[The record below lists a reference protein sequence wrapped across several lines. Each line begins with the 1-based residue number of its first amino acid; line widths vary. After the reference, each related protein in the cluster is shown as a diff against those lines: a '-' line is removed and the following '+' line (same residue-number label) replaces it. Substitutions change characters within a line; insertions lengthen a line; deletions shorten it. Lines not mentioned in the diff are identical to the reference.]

1 MAAAA
6 ADDQNLHLQ
15 RGIPMNRRSLLGAAL
30 SSSFVA
36 ASKVSAAGKPIFLG
50 YDQEELDKAYDQSF
64 WAPQM
69 EQLETGDGTAS
80 AAVRKATPPVTTQYG
95 PTNADLIDVFA
106 PAGGRGA
113 PVLVFIHGGAWTRNT
128 KDDVSYAAPTFMGRG
143 AAYLAPDFGS
153 LKAVRLPQ
161 MVESCR
167 TAIAWTVRN
176 CNSFGGD
183 SSRVFLAAHSSG
195 AHLAACVL
203 TTDWTARGLPRDA
216 IKGGFLMSGMYDL
229 HPVLLS
235 SRGSFLHLTPEEIVE
250 FSPIRHLDRI
260 ACPIAIVS
268 ADEDSPEFKRQSN
281 VFAEALEGMG
291 RLASRTV
298 AFNANHFQ
306 EPERLAHPDTEVSRA
321 AFSLMGI

>member
-1 MAAAA
+1 MK
-6 ADDQNLHLQ
+6 
-15 RGIPMNRRSLLGAAL
+15 RRSLLGAAL
-30 SSSFVA
+30 CSGLVA
-36 ASKVSAAGKPIFLG
+36 LSKSSAAAKPVFLG
-50 YDQEELDKAYDQSF
+50 YDQEELNKAYDQSF

-69 EQLETGDGTAS
+69 AQLEADDGTAS
-80 AAVRKATPPVTTQYG
+80 AAVRKTTPPVTKQYG

-106 PAGGRGA
+106 PASGRAA
-113 PVLVFIHGGAWTRNT
+113 PALVLLHGGAWTRNT

-153 LKAVRLPQ
+153 LKAARLPQ

-167 TAIAWTVRN
+167 AAVAWTVRN
-176 CNSFGGD
+176 CDSFGGD
-183 SSRVFLAAHSSG
+183 SSRVFLAGHSSG

-203 TTDWTARGLPRDA
+203 TTDWTAHGLPRDA
-216 IKGGFLMSGMYDL
+216 IRGGFLMSGMYDL
-229 HPVLLS
+229 YPVLLS
-235 SRGSFLHLTPEEIVE
+235 SRSSFLHITSEEIGE
-250 FSPIRHLDRI
+250 FSPIRHLYRI
-260 ACPIAIVS
+260 TCPIAVVS

-281 VFAEALEGMG
+281 VFAEVLEGMG

-306 EPERLAHPDTEVSRA
+306 EPERLADPGTEVSRA

>member
-1 MAAAA
+1 MK
-6 ADDQNLHLQ
+6 
-15 RGIPMNRRSLLGAAL
+15 RRSLLGAASCSGLVAL
-30 SSSFVA
+30 SKS
-36 ASKVSAAGKPIFLG
+36 SAAAKPVFLG

-69 EQLETGDGTAS
+69 AQLEADDGTAS
-80 AAVRKATPPVTTQYG
+80 AAVRKTTPPVTKQYG

-106 PAGGRGA
+106 PASGRAA
-113 PVLVFIHGGAWTRNT
+113 PALVLLHGGAWTQNT

-153 LKAVRLPQ
+153 LKAARLPQ

-167 TAIAWTVRN
+167 AAVAWTVRN
-176 CNSFGGD
+176 CDSFGGD
-183 SSRVFLAAHSSG
+183 SSRVFLAGHSSG

-203 TTDWTARGLPRDA
+203 TTDWTAHGLPRDA

-229 HPVLLS
+229 YPVLLS
-235 SRGSFLHLTPEEIVE
+235 SRSSFLHITSEEIGE

-260 ACPIAIVS
+260 TCPIAVVS

-281 VFAEALEGMG
+281 VFAEVLEGMG

-306 EPERLAHPDTEVSRA
+306 EPERLADPDTEVSRA

>member
-1 MAAAA
+1 MK
-6 ADDQNLHLQ
+6 
-15 RGIPMNRRSLLGAAL
+15 RRSLLGAASCSGLVAL
-30 SSSFVA
+30 SKS
-36 ASKVSAAGKPIFLG
+36 SAAAKPVFLG
-50 YDQEELDKAYDQSF
+50 YDQEELNKAYDQSF

-69 EQLETGDGTAS
+69 AQLEADDGTAS
-80 AAVRKATPPVTTQYG
+80 AAVRKTTPPVTKQYG

-106 PAGGRGA
+106 PASGRAA
-113 PVLVFIHGGAWTRNT
+113 PALVLLHGGAWTRNT

-153 LKAVRLPQ
+153 LKAARLPQ

-167 TAIAWTVRN
+167 AAVAWTVRN
-176 CNSFGGD
+176 CDSFGGD
-183 SSRVFLAAHSSG
+183 SSRVFLAGHSSG

-203 TTDWTARGLPRDA
+203 TTDWTAHGLPRDA
-216 IKGGFLMSGMYDL
+216 IRGGFLMSGMYDL
-229 HPVLLS
+229 YPVLLS
-235 SRGSFLHLTPEEIVE
+235 SRSSFLHITSEEIGE
-250 FSPIRHLDRI
+250 FSPIRHLYRI
-260 ACPIAIVS
+260 TCPIAVVS

-281 VFAEALEGMG
+281 VFAEVLEGMG

-306 EPERLAHPDTEVSRA
+306 EPERLADPDTEVSRA